1 MSVVLL
7 PLLVVASLLGGAR
20 ALHGQAAPSPSP
32 TLPSDTLEANYAP
45 RNGSG
50 PTPEL
55 APSLPSDTLDATL
68 PSAPDS
74 VSQAPPP
81 APSPVTPDS
90 AHSAE
95 PSWAPWRLIPL
106 DPPPARIIPVSV

>member
-7 PLLVVASLLGGAR
+7 RLLVVASLLGGAR
-20 ALHGQAAPSPSP
+20 TLHGQAAPSP

-45 RNGSG
+45 RSGSG

-55 APSLPSDTLDATL
+55 APSLPSDTLDAIP
-68 PSAPDS
+68 PSAPAPDS
-74 VSQAPPP
+74 VPQEPPP
-81 APSPVTPDS
+81 AASPVMPDS

-106 DPPPARIIPVSV
+106 EPPPARVTPVSV

>member
-7 PLLVVASLLGGAR
+7 PLLVVASLLGGVR
-20 ALHGQAAPSPSP
+20 ALYGQAAPSP

-45 RNGSG
+45 RSGPG

-55 APSLPSDTLDATL
+55 APSLPSDTLDATV
-68 PSAPDS
+68 PRAPDS
-74 VSQAPPP
+74 VPQEP
-81 APSPVTPDS
+81 APAASPVTPDS

-95 PSWAPWRLIPL
+95 QPSWTPWRLIPL
-106 DPPPARIIPVSV
+106 DPPPARIIPVRV